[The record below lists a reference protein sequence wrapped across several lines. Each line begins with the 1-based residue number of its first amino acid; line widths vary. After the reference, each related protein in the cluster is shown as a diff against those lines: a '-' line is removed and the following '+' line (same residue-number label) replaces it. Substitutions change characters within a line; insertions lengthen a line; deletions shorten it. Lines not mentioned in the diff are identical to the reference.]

1 MGCAASTGGGDVRE
15 ETIDTIMALPPR
27 PSSKAA
33 SKSGTNGF
41 SSSFKHSPEGGITP
55 TANRSFKIKNQQ
67 QAPANRLVRDPET
80 GHLSSGVPPSPENS
94 HSKEAK
100 PIVRPIMRRNRFERQ
115 NSGSLYIT
123 PAQVLSVPTF
133 PFPQVSQ
140 STNQHPRV
148 FLTT

>member
-115 NSGSLYIT
+115 NSGSLST
-123 PAQVLSVPTF
+123 SLLLRSSPSPLSPFLKFHSQPTN
-133 PFPQVSQ
+133 
-140 STNQHPRV
+140 THV
-148 FLTT
+148 FF